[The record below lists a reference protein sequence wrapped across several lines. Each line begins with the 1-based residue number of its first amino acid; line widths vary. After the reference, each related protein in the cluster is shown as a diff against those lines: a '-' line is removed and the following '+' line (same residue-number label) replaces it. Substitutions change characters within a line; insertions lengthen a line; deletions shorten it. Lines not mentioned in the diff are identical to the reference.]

1 MGELSLIAGL
11 LLAGYSIYSIVS
23 MLVSSDE
30 EQKALSWAAGDE
42 PTKSQSKF
50 LEFSRPLVHKFG
62 LALATK
68 IKSENYRKNIKN
80 KIFTSGLNS
89 ELNVDEFIGLQ
100 MVWGIL
106 FPILLLV
113 LNFTLELGFPW
124 FFVILFGFFGFYF
137 PHLHCNNEKKKRT
150 RQVRVDLPFY
160 IDLLALSIEAGMDF
174 IGAIERVSEKAEKG
188 VLANEFAEVLR
199 DIKLGSTRSDALR
212 KMSARLDMSEVT
224 SFVTMIV
231 DADATG
237 GEIGK
242 VLKSQSIQ
250 MRLERFTR
258 AEKEGAKV
266 SQLILIPLMLFIM
279 PAVFIMV
286 FGPVILQFMGQGGA
300 P

>member
-11 LLAGYSIYSIVS
+11 LLAGFSIYMIVS
-23 MLVSSDE
+23 SVMSTDE
-30 EQKALSWAAGDE
+30 EQKALAWASGDQ
-42 PTKSQSKF
+42 PSKSNSKF
-50 LEFSRPLVHKFG
+50 LEWSRPLVHKFG
-62 LALATK
+62 LALAAR
-68 IKSENYRKNIKN
+68 IKNVKYRKNIKE

-124 FFVILFGFFGFYF
+124 FSALGMGLLGFYF
-137 PHLHCNNEKKKRT
+137 PHLHCKNEKVRRT
-150 RQVRVDLPFY
+150 RQVLLDLPFY
-160 IDLLALSIEAGMDF
+160 IDLMALSIEAGMDF
-174 IGAIERVSEKAEKG
+174 IGAIERVSEKASKS
-188 VLANEFAEVLR
+188 VLADEFSEVLR
-199 DIKLGSTRSDALR
+199 DIKLGSTRAEALK
-212 KMSARLDMSEVT
+212 KMSARLDMSEIT

-258 AEKEGAKV
+258 AEKQGAKV

-286 FGPVILQFMGQGGA
+286 FGPVILQFMGQGGQ
-300 P
+300 